1 MPEKPRLQSHEETRE
16 ETRRA
21 PLLAGGPRFCWPYE
35 DPPLFS
41 GGGAKDLRGVTLIG
55 KLNPWVVLK
64 SNKIK
69 ELWRPRSLLY
79 RRRFLRPNTH
89 FAAFFDIY
97 MIQKPLH
104 RSKRKILQN
113 FNDNFLK
120 ICQILTKFS
129 FNFQEENV

>member
-1 MPEKPRLQSHEETRE
+1 MCYRHLLQQQTQRASLRLPAHGRQQGFELVPE
-16 ETRRA
+16 
-21 PLLAGGPRFCWPYE
+21 LAEGLG
-35 DPPLFS
+35 S
-41 GGGAKDLRGVTLIG
+41 GDLGVTLIG

-89 FAAFFDIY
+89 FAAFFEIY
-97 MIQKPLH
+97 KIQKPLH

-113 FNDNFLK
+113 FDDSFLR

-129 FNFQEENV
+129 FDFQEENL